1 MRKSFR
7 VVPTLLI
14 TLDGDKSKLKIIH
27 FNLGREFTGGSYH
40 LNVSSQ
46 SSLQRFG
53 ILTSCYKILSSHP
66 QKCSRSIFILT
77 LNFSVF
83 PKPPSNVTVQS
94 IQNWLKSASKQVE
107 VKHKCCKFPHPQ
119 SQFILILPVFI
130 SSYLSV

>member
-1 MRKSFR
+1 MW
-7 VVPTLLI
+7 
-14 TLDGDKSKLKIIH
+14 
-27 FNLGREFTGGSYH
+27 GSYH

-130 SSYLSV
+130 SSYLSVSYPQSSYLRNLNPLSSEKAGMTPMLN